1 MNRVKKGRF
10 GEYFVILKLIEQGF
24 DIYPSLVD
32 DRGVD
37 LVVSNPQ
44 GAYLEIQ
51 IKSVW
56 TEKTPEW
63 FQLQTQ
69 NEEIPI
75 RENFFI
81 ICLDKSQDCW
91 IFPSKVFFDSK
102 YTTKSKRKKG
112 GFTFDLNLATTKRTN
127 DKPNR
132 ELLKDYKNKWDILL
146 NFSRQNYSA
155 ERIPS

>member
-75 RENFFI
+75 RENFFDNLP
-81 ICLDKSQDCW
+81 LDKSQDCW

-102 YTTKSKRKKG
+102 YTTKSKKKKAVSLS
-112 GFTFDLNLATTKRTN
+112 T
-127 DKPNR
+127 
-132 ELLKDYKNKWDILL
+132 
-146 NFSRQNYSA
+146 
-155 ERIPS
+155 